1 MAASSRARASW
12 ADVAGR
18 AESDRLEILDGQI
31 VEKAAPSPDHASTE
45 FKLAELIGP
54 FNRRPGGP
62 RGPGGW
68 WLFTE
73 IHGGYASGEVYC
85 HDIAGWR
92 RDTSEAR
99 PSGWPVQIRP
109 DWVCEIASPNH
120 EKADLVIK
128 PRTLHAAQVPHYWVL
143 DPEAKILLVHR
154 WSRDGYVVVQR
165 ATSGETIRA
174 EPFDAIELDVGDL
187 FGDSDDS

>member
-1 MAASSRARASW
+1 MAAIPRQTATW
-12 ADVAGR
+12 ADLTAR
-18 AESDRLEILDGQI
+18 PDADRLEILGGQI

-54 FNRRPGGP
+54 FNRRAGGP

-73 IHGGYASGEVYC
+73 IHAGYSTGEVYC

-92 RDTSEAR
+92 RDTIATR
-99 PSGWPVQIRP
+99 PTGWPVELRP

-120 EKADLVIK
+120 EKADLVTK
-128 PRTLHAAQVPHYWVL
+128 PRTLHAAQVPHYWVV
-143 DPEAKILLVHR
+143 DPEEKILLVHR
-154 WSRDGYVVVQR
+154 WSRDGYIVVQR
-165 ATSGETIRA
+165 AATGETIRA
-174 EPFDAIELDVGDL
+174 EPFEAIELHVGEL
-187 FGDSDDS
+187 FGDNDDA